1 MDMRSEGEG
10 GFWMPDETWGT
21 VAKNQDSRRE
31 EGLGDHEFEDLL
43 REGFHWDISG
53 LTLNGRCINGPG

>member
-1 MDMRSEGEG
+1 
-10 GFWMPDETWGT
+10 MPDETWGT
-21 VAKNQDSRRE
+21 VEKNQDSRRE